1 MAKVEWKGSAL
12 LGPLPPVLV
21 TSGTF
26 EKPNVCTVA
35 WCGILSTRPPKTYIS
50 LRPERLTH
58 EMVTAGKEFVINLPT
73 AALTR
78 AVDRCGVKSGREEDK
93 FQTCRLTPV
102 AAFQVAPPL
111 IAESP
116 LSLEC
121 RLAAVQPLG
130 SHDMFLAD
138 IVAVAAEEELLDA
151 KGRLTLEKAGLLA
164 YAHGEY
170 FELGKRLGTFGFS
183 VRKQKKPPGRRRK
196 GKRGNDSFA

>member
-1 MAKVEWKGSAL
+1 MAKVLWKGSAL

-21 TSGTF
+21 TSGTL

-35 WCGILSTRPPKTYIS
+35 WCGILATRPPKTYIS

-58 EMVTAGKEFVINLPT
+58 ELVEAGGEFVINLPT
-73 AALTR
+73 ARLAR
-78 AVDRCGVKSGREEDK
+78 AVDRCGVKGGREEDK
-93 FQTCRLTPV
+93 FASCRLTPV

-111 IAESP
+111 IGESP

-121 RLAAVQPLG
+121 RVASVQPLG

-138 IVAVAAEEELLDA
+138 ILAVAAEEELLDE
-151 KGRLTLEKAGLLA
+151 KGRLQLEKAGLLA

-170 FELGKRLGTFGFS
+170 FELGRRLGSFGFS
-183 VRKQKKPPGRRRK
+183 VRKKTKRPPRGR
-196 GKRGNDSFA
+196 